1 MTPPD
6 NMFALQNLHECKFTK
21 LAQGRKGL
29 SADELDKV
37 VGGPAAHSQA
47 RWKANQALLWS
58 SSCRTSSQKRFRR
71 QESLPHEGNHRLEH
85 VIEGII
91 SGNTGS

>member
-37 VGGPAAHSQA
+37 VGGPAMPH
-47 RWKANQALLWS
+47 
-58 SSCRTSSQKRFRR
+58 F
-71 QESLPHEGNHRLEH
+71 LPET
-85 VIEGII
+85 I
-91 SGNTGS
+91 S